1 MENMDE
7 YMRALD
13 IIARVNHVD
22 DFQIENEVELPIDT
36 EDAEI
41 NIDLEWKLLL
51 ILSNLKTYLL

>member
-41 NIDLEWKLLL
+41 NIDLE
-51 ILSNLKTYLL
+51 